1 MSEFTSKLR
10 LLKAYRIGLIGTE
23 LARAVLTSARE
34 INSLDKRF
42 VSLTPKRASRG
53 NVLLCYENKGFFLKS
68 GERIPNDHTNRW
80 EAVQIA
86 QTFLDLGYRVDVI
99 SENNDWFVPAK
110 HYSFFVGNR
119 INFDRIADSINRDC
133 VKILHIDT
141 AHWLFNNSGEHQRLL
156 ELQRR
161 KGVTLP
167 TRRSLKPNLA
177 IEHADY
183 ATILGNEFTI
193 STYAYANKP
202 LYRLPISSA
211 TLYPWPEDKNFEACR
226 NHYLWLGGYGLVHKG
241 LDLVLEAFTQMPD
254 HHLTVC
260 GPIHEETDFANA
272 YEKEL
277 YRTPNIH
284 TVGWIDLDSPEFLE
298 IRGRCIALI
307 YPSCSEGQC
316 GGVVT
321 CLHAGLIPII
331 SYESGIDVDE
341 GRGLILRGCR
351 IDDIKAA
358 VRRISGLPAQ
368 QLELMA
374 RRNVEFAVTNH
385 TRETFAVGYSR
396 AVSEIVICETKK
408 RQSATNLVQT
418 RALAERCHRLAHTS
432 VQNDSSSQC

>member
-1 MSEFTSKLR
+1 MTTFASKLK
-10 LLKAYRIGLIGTE
+10 LLKTYRIGLLASE
-23 LARAVLTSARE
+23 LARSVLTSAKE
-34 INSLDKRF
+34 INSIDKRF
-42 VSLTPKRASRG
+42 VSLKPRRAPRG

-86 QTFLDLGYRVDVI
+86 QTFLDLDYRVDVI

-211 TLYPWPEDKNFEACR
+211 TLYPSAEDKDFEACR

-260 GPIHEETDFANA
+260 GPIHEEGDFANA

-284 TVGWIDLDSPEFLE
+284 TVGWIDIESPEFLE
-298 IRGRCIALI
+298 IRHRCVALI

-331 SYESGIDVDE
+331 SYESGNDVDE
-341 GRGLILRGCR
+341 ARGLILRSCSS
-351 IDDIKAA
+351 DEIKAA
-358 VRRISGLPAQ
+358 VQRISALPTQ
-368 QLELMA
+368 QLEAMA

-385 TRETFAVGYSR
+385 TRETFAANYSR
-396 AVSEIVICETKK
+396 AVSEILTAEMNK
-408 RQSATNLVQT
+408 RQRAMNPIKT
-418 RALAERCHRLAHTS
+418 RALAERCHPFVHTS
-432 VQNDSSSQC
+432 VQNDSSGQG